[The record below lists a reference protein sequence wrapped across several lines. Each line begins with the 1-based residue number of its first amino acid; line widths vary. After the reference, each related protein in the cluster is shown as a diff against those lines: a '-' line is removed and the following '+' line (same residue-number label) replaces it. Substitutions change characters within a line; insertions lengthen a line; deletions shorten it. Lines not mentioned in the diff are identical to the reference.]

1 MFANNFIF
9 CLLANRF
16 VLSIVAF
23 GDILI
28 AEVIVDLEECIGD
41 ISMRIKQKR
50 LQHLSQFDPFHTLPR
65 YAKDLLKR
73 IDAL

>member
-1 MFANNFIF
+1 MFANDFIF
-9 CLLANRF
+9 CLLADRL
-16 VLSIVAF
+16 VLSIIAF

-28 AEVIVDLEECIGD
+28 AEVIVDFEECIGD

-50 LQHLSQFDPFHTLPR
+50 LQHLSQFDPIHALPR
-65 YAKDLLKR
+65 YAEDLLKR

>member
-1 MFANNFIF
+1 MFANDFIF
-9 CLLANRF
+9 RLLADRF
-16 VLSIVAF
+16 VLSIIAF

-28 AEVIVDLEECIGD
+28 AEVIVDFEECIGD
-41 ISMRIKQKR
+41 ISMLNKQTR
-50 LQHLSQFDPFHTLPR
+50 LQHLSQFDAFHALPR